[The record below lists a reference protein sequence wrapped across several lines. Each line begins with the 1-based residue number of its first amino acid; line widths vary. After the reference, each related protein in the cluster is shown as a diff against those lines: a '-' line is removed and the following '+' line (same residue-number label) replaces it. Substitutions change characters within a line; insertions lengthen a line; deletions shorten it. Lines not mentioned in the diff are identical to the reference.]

1 MSPLDPRPESAPG
14 EPAAQAGASALT
26 QAGAPSA
33 AAHVPAAPAAR
44 DPKLW
49 RKKLAAV
56 VFATLCLEIGLYLA
70 IFPWTKLTADFAAY
84 HVHWPNYLDSWYSRA
99 AVSALGL
106 VNLYIAAIEIARLR
120 RFAGK

>member
-1 MSPLDPRPESAPG
+1 MTPAEPQPEEGVAGAARNGGSSAPP
-14 EPAAQAGASALT
+14 PA
-26 QAGAPSA
+26 P
-33 AAHVPAAPAAR
+33 R

-56 VFATLCLEIGLYLA
+56 VFATLCLEIGCYLA
-70 IFPWTKLTADFAAY
+70 VFPWTRGIADFASF
-84 HVHWPNYLDSWYSRA
+84 HPRWPNYLDAWYIRS

-106 VNLYIAAIEIARLR
+106 LNLFIAAKEIVRLR